1 VKEVAKMTTQA
12 VAIANQIKDMSDPE
26 IEYIWDFLRKR
37 RNESLL
43 RVIDMK
49 LEESMQS
56 KTLSDEE
63 AADRFAKLG
72 IV

>member
-1 VKEVAKMTTQA
+1 MTEMTSQA
-12 VAIANQIKDMSDPE
+12 VTIANQIKNMSDPE
-26 IEYIWDFLRKR
+26 VEYIWDFLRKR

-43 RVIDMK
+43 RIIDMK

-63 AADRFAKLG
+63 AAARFEKLG
-72 IV
+72 IA

>member
-1 VKEVAKMTTQA
+1 MTKMTSQA
-12 VAIANQIKDMSDPE
+12 VAIANQIENMSDPE
-26 IEYIWDFLRKR
+26 VEYIWDFISKR

-43 RVIDMK
+43 KTIDMK

-63 AADRFAKLG
+63 AAKCFRELG

>member
-1 VKEVAKMTTQA
+1 MNKMTSQA
-12 VAIANQIKDMSDPE
+12 VAIANQIENMSDPE
-26 IEYIWDFLRKR
+26 VEYIWDFISKR

-43 RVIDMK
+43 RTIDMK

-56 KTLSDEE
+56 KTLSDKE
-63 AADRFAKLG
+63 AAERFAKLG